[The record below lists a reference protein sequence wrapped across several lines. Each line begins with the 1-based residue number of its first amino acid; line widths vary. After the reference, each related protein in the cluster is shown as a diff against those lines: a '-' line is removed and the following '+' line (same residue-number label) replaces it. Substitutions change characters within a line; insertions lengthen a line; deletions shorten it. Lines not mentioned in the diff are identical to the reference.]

1 MSLDNLPKFETAYFI
16 DSYVRDGT
24 EYITVS
30 ANVSVNGEAGRAFV
44 ASQGV
49 HESEIEA
56 LARPFLHRLEMQKFL
71 YYQVTQK
78 VAQYQRDVL
87 ININNI

>member
-1 MSLDNLPKFETAYFI
+1 MSLDSLPNFETGYFI
-16 DSYVRDGT
+16 DSFVRDGT
-24 EYITVS
+24 EYTVVS

-44 ASQGV
+44 ASQGITV
-49 HESEIEA
+49 EELE
-56 LARPFLHRLEMQKFL
+56 ARPRPFMSRRDIQKFL

-78 VAQYQRDVL
+78 VAQYQREVL